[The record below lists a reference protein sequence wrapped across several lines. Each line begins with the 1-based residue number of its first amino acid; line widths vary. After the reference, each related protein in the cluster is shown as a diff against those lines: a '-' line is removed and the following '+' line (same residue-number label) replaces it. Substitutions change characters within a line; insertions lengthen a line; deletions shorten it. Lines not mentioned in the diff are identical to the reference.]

1 MSAIVAALSL
11 GAAALAKGA
20 LSEAGKDAYK
30 ALKEAIVRIVSPDD
44 LEKLQQKPDSES
56 RKGVI
61 AEELVEAGK
70 AEEPQLAKLAET
82 LVAALKESGASGGAT
97 GVSIEEVEA
106 LNVRLQRI
114 TASGTG
120 VSIKKSKTRDIDIS
134 DVSAG
139 AAPGKR

>member
-1 MSAIVAALSL
+1 MSAIVAVLSL
-11 GAAALAKGA
+11 GAAALATGA

-30 ALKEAIVRIVSPDD
+30 ALKDAIVRIVSPDD
-44 LEKLQQKPDSES
+44 LEKLQQKPDSEN

-61 AEELVEAGK
+61 AEVLEEAGK

-114 TASGTG
+114 TARGTG
-120 VSIKKSKTRDIDIS
+120 VSIKKSKTRDINIS

-139 AAPGKR
+139 TMPGKR